1 MCDDI
6 HIPYIFPVLNQST
19 PSYVEIS
26 DGLSILLLEIANQG
40 ISAPISFCFDIN
52 YQDLT
57 GLEYS
62 HSIKAEFLLNIQ
74 ENTNEKFFEVSFEVN
89 GAEY

>member
-1 MCDDI
+1 MC
-6 HIPYIFPVLNQST
+6 
-19 PSYVEIS
+19 
-26 DGLSILLLEIANQG
+26 
-40 ISAPISFCFDIN
+40 

-62 HSIKAEFLLNIQ
+62 HSIKVEFLLNTQ

>member
-26 DGLSILLLEIANQG
+26 DGLSILLLGIANQG
-40 ISAPISFCFDIN
+40 ISAP
-52 YQDLT
+52 
-57 GLEYS
+57 
-62 HSIKAEFLLNIQ
+62 NIIL
-74 ENTNEKFFEVSFEVN
+74 F
-89 GAEY
+89 